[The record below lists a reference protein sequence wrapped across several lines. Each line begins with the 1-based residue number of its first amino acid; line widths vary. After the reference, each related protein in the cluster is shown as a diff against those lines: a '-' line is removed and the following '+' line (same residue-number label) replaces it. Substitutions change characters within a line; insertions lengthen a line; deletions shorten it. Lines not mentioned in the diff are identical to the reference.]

1 MEDNN
6 ILSFALY
13 GSILLILTAAAI
25 RYVEKT
31 KEKHKK

>member
-1 MEDNN
+1 MEDSN

-13 GSILLILTAAAI
+13 GAVLLALTTFAI

>member
-13 GSILLILTAAAI
+13 GSVLLTLTALAI
-25 RYVEKT
+25 RYVEKN